1 MDIKEMRAAS
11 AADRANELEALQK
24 QQFALRMQRA
34 TGQLANH
41 AQMKQVRRQIARL
54 KTVMQEAAKGA
65 AGK

>member
-1 MDIKEMRAAS
+1 MDTKEMRAAS